1 MCLRPNVVGAVGQSA
16 RQPALDKLAH
26 ESYGRSVADTG
37 HKRAHRV
44 AHLIQE
50 SLARLLVE
58 GLKDPRVG
66 FVTVTEV
73 RLTDDL
79 RQAQVFVSIFGDDTK
94 RQSTLAGLR
103 AAQGYLRR
111 ELGHGLQLRVVP
123 ELLFVHDDSLDRAQ
137 RLQTVLNA
145 AKRGDLDV
153 PAPED
158 LEALPEAHTARSGVF
173 EAPPVLHAPQQNRP
187 NKRPSRK
194 STGTAAARR
203 GSGRTGGQNR
213 RRRALLAPRLDL

>member
-1 MCLRPNVVGAVGQSA
+1 M
-16 RQPALDKLAH
+16 LDKSCCP
-26 ESYGRSVADTG
+26 SYGRGVTDTG

-50 SLARLLVE
+50 SLARLFVE

-73 RLTDDL
+73 RLTADL
-79 RQAQVFVSIFGDDTK
+79 RQAQVFVSVFGDDAK

-123 ELLFVHDDSLDRAQ
+123 DLEFVHDDSLDRAQ
-137 RLQTVLNA
+137 RLQAVLNA
-145 AKRGDLDV
+145 AKRGDLEAP
-153 PAPED
+153 PAAEQ
-158 LEALPEAHTARSGVF
+158 EALPEAHTARSGVF
-173 EAPPVLHAPQQNRP
+173 EPPPMPAAP
-187 NKRPSRK
+187 PSRK
-194 STGTAAARR
+194 PPRTGQRKTIGTAAARR
-203 GSGRTGGQNR
+203 GANRSSR
-213 RRRALLAPRLDL
+213 RRRRQPAPRLV

>member
-1 MCLRPNVVGAVGQSA
+1 MSPTDTRAG
-16 RQPALDKLAH
+16 ALDKSCPG
-26 ESYGRSVADTG
+26 SYGRCVADTG

-123 ELLFVHDDSLDRAQ
+123 DLIFVHDDSLDRAQ

-145 AKRGDLDV
+145 AKRGDLEV

-173 EAPPVLHAPQQNRP
+173 EAPPLISLP
-187 NKRPSRK
+187 PSRK
-194 STGTAAARR
+194 PGRSGPRKTTGTAAARR
-203 GSGRTGGQNR
+203 SAGRSGGR
-213 RRRALLAPRLDL
+213 RRRALLQSRLDL